1 MSKQIL
7 AIDLDG
13 IIINSLKNMKIAWES
28 TSKSYCL
35 NISFKA
41 YKKYLGLP
49 FKEILKK
56 NGVYYNHKNISN
68 YYNKISLKN
77 FNVIKVYKNVIET
90 LNILKKSY
98 LIVIITSKNRLRAKK
113 ILKLKKIPYD
123 DLVTPDDVLRGKP
136 YNDSILYIKKKYL
149 VKNNAIVYVGDLGI
163 DYKFAKNS
171 KIKFIF
177 ANWGYG
183 KPIGKFTV
191 TKPKGLVKMVSNLLK
206 YN

>member
-1 MSKQIL
+1 M
-7 AIDLDG
+7 
-13 IIINSLKNMKIAWES
+13 
-28 TSKSYCL
+28 
-35 NISFKA
+35 
-41 YKKYLGLP
+41 
-49 FKEILKK
+49 
-56 NGVYYNHKNISN
+56 
-68 YYNKISLKN
+68 
-77 FNVIKVYKNVIET
+77 
-90 LNILKKSY
+90 
-98 LIVIITSKNRLRAKK
+98 
-113 ILKLKKIPYD
+113 
-123 DLVTPDDVLRGKP
+123 TPDDVLRGKP

-149 VKNNAIVYVGDLGI
+149 VKNNEIVYVGDLGI